1 MRVIAGAFGG
11 RRLHS
16 ARVPGLR
23 PTADRVREA
32 LFSILGQAVRDA
44 RVLDLYAGTGALA
57 LEAIS
62 RGAAAAVCVER
73 DRRALGALSR
83 NVAELGVADRVR
95 IERGDALDYCR
106 RIPEHQAMFD
116 LVLCDPPYADDLAL
130 LGGEI
135 LDASWWTRVCVIE
148 HAADRRP
155 PDPARPLERETR
167 RYGDTALTLH
177 WRA

>member
-1 MRVIAGAFGG
+1 MIGGVYGG

-32 LFSILGQAVRDA
+32 LFSILGDTVLDA

-62 RGAAAAVCVER
+62 RGAATAVCVER

-106 RIPEHQAMFD
+106 RIPEDQAMFD
-116 LVLCDPPYADDLAL
+116 LVLCDPPYTDDLAP
-130 LGGEI
+130 LGGAVV
-135 LDASWWTRVCVIE
+135 DASWWTRVCVIE
-148 HAADRRP
+148 HAVDRP
-155 PDPARPLERETR
+155 PPDAVRPVERETR
-167 RYGDTALTLH
+167 RYGDTALTLL

>member
-1 MRVIAGAFGG
+1 MRVIGGVFGG

-32 LFSILGQAVRDA
+32 LFSILGEAVLEA

-57 LEAIS
+57 LESIS
-62 RGAAAAVCVER
+62 RGAATAVCVER

-83 NVAELGVADRVR
+83 NLAALDVADRVR
-95 IERGDALDYCR
+95 IERADALDYCR
-106 RIPEHQAMFD
+106 RIPEDQAMFD
-116 LVLCDPPYADDLAL
+116 LVLCDPPYSDDLAPL
-130 LGGEI
+130 TGMVV
-135 LDASWWTRVCVIE
+135 DAPWWTRVCVIE
-148 HAADRRP
+148 HAADRPP
-155 PDPARPLERETR
+155 PDPARPVDRETR